1 MATYQSPILS
11 GARPA
16 PVEIFDVFRK
26 AVSTETG
33 VALGDAD
40 GNIPFDDIGLDPIIG
55 LSILDIVADR
65 TGVELPASLFRDCC
79 TLSEVAETLGYS
91 TSPHGVVVSPVT
103 SMYRAAPGMTPRGAF
118 AGASHLVAQ
127 IAAETGCANFWT
139 EVYPA
144 QKQLVLAYIN
154 ESLLNL
160 GVSLDELPPGTTVTC
175 PSNILTKHRRVFDGA
190 IFQILEDGGIII
202 RQGNEF
208 VRTSA
213 TTGKQPSQIIFDN
226 LVHDHPL
233 YANMHRLLNLT
244 GSQFA
249 ECLTGAVDP
258 IKLLFGKNKDLL
270 QDFYTNAPMSI
281 AASKYLAAF
290 LRCMFSEIV
299 KRDGGCIEILE
310 VGAGLGGTTNSIVDM
325 LVHAKIPFK
334 YTFTDISSSFFAAAK
349 NRYKNLPAG
358 CIEYFVLD
366 IEKTPPEHLQR
377 RFHSVISTNCIHATT
392 SLQVSCTNIRKLLR
406 PGGFCALIEFTTRLY
421 WLDLVFGLLD
431 GWWLFADG
439 RKHCTVDEAF
449 WRACLEAS
457 GFSDV
462 LWTEA
467 SRNAKLNPQLLVAC
481 TD

>member
-1 MATYQSPILS
+1 MATYQSPIFS
-11 GARPA
+11 GP
-16 PVEIFDVFRK
+16 EIFDVFRK
-26 AVSTETG
+26 AISTETG
-33 VALGDAD
+33 VELGDAD
-40 GNIPFDDIGLDPIIG
+40 GNILFDEIGLDPITRF
-55 LSILDIVADR
+55 SILDIVADR

-79 TLSEVAETLGYS
+79 TLSEVAKTLGYS
-91 TSPHGVVVSPVT
+91 TSTHGVVVSPST
-103 SMYRAAPGMTPRGAF
+103 SMHRAASRMTPQSAF
-118 AGASHLVAQ
+118 AGVNHLAAPF
-127 IAAETGCANFWT
+127 AAETGSANFWA

-144 QKQLVLAYIN
+144 QRQLVLAYIN
-154 ESLLNL
+154 ESFFRL
-160 GVSLDELPPGTTVTC
+160 GVSLDELPPGTAVMC
-175 PSNILTKHRRVFDGA
+175 PDNVLAKHRRVFNGA
-190 IFQILEDGGIII
+190 IFQILEDGGIVN
-202 RQGNEF
+202 RQGNEY

-226 LVHDHPL
+226 LVHHHPL

-249 ECLTGAVDP
+249 ECITGAVDP

-270 QDFYTNAPMSI
+270 QDFYTNAPMSV

-290 LRCMFSEIV
+290 LKCIFSDIV

-310 VGAGLGGTTNSIVDM
+310 VGAGLGGTTKFMVEM
-325 LVHAKIPFK
+325 LVNAKIPFK

-349 NRYKNLPAG
+349 NRYRHLPAG
-358 CIEYFVLD
+358 CMEYVVLD
-366 IEKTPPEHLQR
+366 IEQTPPETLQR
-377 RFHSVISTNCIHATT
+377 RFHSVISTNCIHATK

-431 GWWLFADG
+431 GWWLFEDG
-439 RKHCTVDEAF
+439 RKHCTADEAF
-449 WRACLEAS
+449 WRASLEAS

-467 SRNAKLNPQLLVAC
+467 RRNEKLNPQLLVAC
-481 TD
+481 ID